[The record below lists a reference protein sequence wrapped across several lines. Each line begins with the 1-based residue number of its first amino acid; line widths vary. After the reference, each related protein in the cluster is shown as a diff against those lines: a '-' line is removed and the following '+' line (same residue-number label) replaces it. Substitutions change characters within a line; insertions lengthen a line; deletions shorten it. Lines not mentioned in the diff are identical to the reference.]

1 MAKHENFT
9 AGRIEGFTCPPG
21 KRQAIFWDGKTPGL
35 GVRVTSGGTK
45 SYIFETQLQGKT
57 IRVTIGDIKTWP
69 LDAPAKDKEAQTA
82 RKKAGEFR
90 TMTDNGIDPR
100 IAAAERIAETV
111 AKQDAAKRQEATV
124 GDVWD
129 EYTTARK
136 HKWSARHLADHA
148 NLCKPD
154 YPLAPILAMR
164 LSDLDADKVKD
175 WLKVE
180 ATRRPTQAALAF
192 RLLRAFVRWCADQKE
207 YKAHVHADA
216 CNSRMS
222 KDTLPKAGIKD
233 DCLQREQLPAWFAA
247 VRAIGNPTISAYLQ
261 CLLLVGSRREEL
273 ATVKWQD
280 VDFQWKA
287 ITIHDKVEGERTI
300 PLTPYVASLIA
311 ALPRRKDSE
320 GNPLPWVFSS
330 PTSASGRLMEPS
342 IQHRR
347 VTAAA
352 GIEGLSLHGLRRSF
366 GTLSEWC
373 EVPVGVVA
381 QIQGHKPSAIA
392 EKHYRR
398 RPLDLLRQWHEKIE
412 TWILEQA
419 GVAFQAAEQHGA
431 LRAVK

>member
-1 MAKHENFT
+1 MAKRENFT
-9 AGRIEGFTCPPG
+9 AGRIEAFTCPPG
-21 KRQAIFWDGKTPGL
+21 KQQAIFWDGKTPGL

-45 SYIFETQLQGKT
+45 SYVFETKLQGKT
-57 IRVTIGDIKTWP
+57 LRITIGDTKTWP
-69 LDAPAKDKEAQTA
+69 V
-82 RKKAGEFR
+82 KKAQDEATR
-90 TMTDNGIDPR
+90 LKTLTDQGTDPR
-100 IAAAERIAETV
+100 QIDADKKAAA
-111 AKQDAAKRQEATV
+111 KAAQESKKHQEATV
-124 GDVWD
+124 GEIWAA
-129 EYTTARK
+129 YTEERK
-136 HKWSARHLADHA
+136 HKWSARHLADHVA
-148 NLCKPD
+148 MCKPD
-154 YPLAPILAMR
+154 YPLANLMAGR
-164 LSDLDADKVKD
+164 LSDLDADTVKA

-180 ATRRPTQAALAF
+180 AARRPTQAALAF
-192 RLLRAFVRWCADQKE
+192 RLLRAFVRWAADQKE
-207 YKAHVHADA
+207 LKEHIHADA
-216 CNSRMS
+216 CNTRMS
-222 KDTLPKAGIKD
+222 KDTLPKSKVKD

-247 VRAIGNPTISAYLQ
+247 IRAIGNPVISAFLQ

-273 ATVKWQD
+273 AAVKWQD

-300 PLTPYVASLIA
+300 PLTPFVASLLA

-320 GNPLPWVFSS
+320 GNPSPWVFSS

-347 VTAAA
+347 VTTSA

-398 RPLDLLRQWHEKIE
+398 RPLDLLRMWHEKIE
-412 TWILEQA
+412 AWILEQA
-419 GVAFQAAEQHGA
+419 GVTFQAAEQPGA